1 MYNVNNSWF
10 YVLGLLG
17 NHEGKKREVAAE
29 VRVLY
34 TTLKFSCLCVLIHK
48 LLTYLQIE
56 ELLLAFVDISVF
68 VNCPK
73 TKDSDELTKYFK
85 VPSFPLFL
93 LTLTLTPFISSITSF
108 FCQVTKDDY
117 CSGSRNITHQQHS
130 FSRLP
135 SPITLNM

>member
-93 LTLTLTPFISSITSF
+93 LLSF
-108 FCQVTKDDY
+108 PPLLL
-117 CSGSRNITHQQHS
+117 
-130 FSRLP
+130 FSAK
-135 SPITLNM
+135 